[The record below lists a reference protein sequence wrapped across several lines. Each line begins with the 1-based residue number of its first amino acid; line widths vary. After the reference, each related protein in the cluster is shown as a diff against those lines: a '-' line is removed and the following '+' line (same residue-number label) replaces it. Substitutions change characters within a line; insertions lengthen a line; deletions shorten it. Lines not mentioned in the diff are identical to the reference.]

1 MTTCRNCKKEL
12 TPDDSFCPNCGQVV
26 FADENL
32 EAAVREE
39 LEKPEEPLTKG
50 VIRELTKLDASERK
64 VKYLS
69 GLDSAVNL
77 TELDLKDNQISDV
90 SPLASLTNL
99 TTLSLHGNPLSQ
111 ESIDVHVPNF
121 EARGFLVYP

>member
-12 TPDDSFCPNCGQVV
+12 ESSDSFCRQCGQVV

-50 VIRELTKLDASERK
+50 VIRELTGLGAVGGVIE
-64 VKYLS
+64 YLR
-69 GLDSAVNL
+69 GLEFAVNL
-77 TELDLKDNQISDV
+77 TRLMLPENQISDA
-90 SPLASLTNL
+90 SPITSLK
-99 TTLSLHGNPLSQ
+99 S
-111 ESIDVHVPNF
+111 
-121 EARGFLVYP
+121 AYPVN